1 MEESNMYWVEE
12 RSPKGLLSLNRF
24 LREMDQE
31 FRSDVATSSSFPKLN
46 VWKNNDA
53 ALVTAEVPGIEPNQ
67 IELNVQ
73 ADKLLISGELKGRKR
88 GEGDAYH
95 RSERSSG
102 KFHRELT
109 LPFRINPEKVSASYK
124 NGILRITLGQAEEN
138 KPKKITV
145 NAL

>member
-1 MEESNMYWVEE
+1 MYWLEP
-12 RSPKGLLSLNRF
+12 RSTNGLSGLNRL
-24 LREMDQE
+24 LREMDQG
-31 FRSDVATSSSFPKLN
+31 FRSDVATPSSFPKLN

-53 ALVTAEVPGIEPNQ
+53 VLVTAEVPGIEPNQ

-73 ADKLLISGELKGRKR
+73 ADKLVISGELKERKR

-95 RSERSSG
+95 PSERSSG
-102 KFHRELT
+102 KFHREVT
-109 LPFRINPEKVSASYK
+109 LPFRINPEKVSASHK

-145 NAL
+145 TAA